1 MKPEA
6 MSDDHVSDEL
16 DLPTISR
23 RRLLLAGTGALAM
36 GLVACS
42 TKSDKK
48 TSGESKDSSTS
59 SPNGKGQKLGIG
71 QIFDPRVPVATPLRL
86 PIALIDEEGVPAKN
100 IPATI
105 TARVGPK
112 GEELGPRMELTRRG
126 KGLERVYYPF
136 ITTLATAGTWRLVV
150 EANGQSVESTLTA
163 LEPDDMPGRVI
174 QPGEKLPNIATP
186 TNAAALGVKPICTA
200 DPPCPLH
207 GISLDAAM
215 GLGKPI
221 ALLVSTPAYCQT
233 LICGPVLDLFLE
245 QRKTFGESITMIHI
259 EVYSDDTAKKSTD
272 TVEALGLTFEPS
284 LFLAAPDGTLSE
296 RLDYIFD
303 STELSES
310 LSRLTP

>member
-1 MKPEA
+1 MNTTEPTAGNHEP
-6 MSDDHVSDEL
+6 L
-16 DLPTISR
+16 TISR
-23 RRLLLAGTGALAM
+23 RKLLLAGTGAIGLAIA
-36 GLVACS
+36 ACS
-42 TKSDKK
+42 SKSDNKK
-48 TSGESKDSSTS
+48 VSESKSPSDSILK
-59 SPNGKGQKLGIG
+59 GKGQGLAIG
-71 QIFDPRVPVATPLRL
+71 QIFDARVPVDTPLRL
-86 PIALIDEEGVPAKN
+86 PIALIDEEGVLAKN
-100 IPATI
+100 VPATI

-112 GEELGPRMELTRRG
+112 GGELGPRVELTRHD

-136 ITTLATAGTWRLVV
+136 MTTLATAGTWRLVV
-150 EANGQSVESTLTA
+150 EANGQSLESTLTA
-163 LEPDDMPGRVI
+163 LESADMPGRVV

-186 TNAAALGVKPICTA
+186 TNAAPLGVKPICTA
-200 DPPCPLH
+200 NPPCPLH
-207 GISLDAAM
+207 EVSLDAAM

-259 EVYSDDTAKKSTD
+259 EVYSDDTAKQSTD